1 MDDEITAISINLND
15 NLKIRERKQSLHSL
29 QHVYKS
35 LKKLSSILSMKTFME
50 HPTKIDILEQAAI
63 ELNQLKFHISRCK
76 SDISVDQGK
85 VYAFIENL

>member
-1 MDDEITAISINLND
+1 
-15 NLKIRERKQSLHSL
+15 
-29 QHVYKS
+29 
-35 LKKLSSILSMKTFME
+35 MKTFIE

-85 VYAFIENL
+85 VYNSIKILVNKSQFY